1 LLALAVA
8 HPGTEWEAVTVGR
21 PQKPGAPDGA
31 RLTVARIVAP
41 PAETAEQYLAALIDL
56 YDRGMRE
63 PLPLA
68 CRTSAAYAQAMAA
81 GGDAEKAGKD
91 AWESGW
97 RFPQEDA
104 EPEHRLAFGGE
115 LTFAELLAE
124 PARPDEDW
132 DDEEPSRFGRH
143 ARRLWAGPLIWE
155 QVTHR

>member
-1 LLALAVA
+1 
-8 HPGTEWEAVTVGR
+8 
-21 PQKPGAPDGA
+21 
-31 RLTVARIVAP
+31 
-41 PAETAEQYLAALIDL
+41 
-56 YDRGMRE
+56 MRE

-68 CRTSAAYAQAMAA
+68 CRTSAAYAPAMAA
-81 GGDAEKAGKD
+81 GGDAEKAGAK

-104 EPEHRLAFGGE
+104 EPEHRLAFGGV

-132 DDEEPSRFGRH
+132 DDEEGSRFGRH
-143 ARRLWAGPLIWE
+143 ARRLWAGPLRWE